1 MTKNP
6 YNMKRKWTVEV
17 DQIEN
22 ASSSSTVKEKLLEEK
37 LRNIEK
43 QFQEFQEQQNKI
55 LEVLLNDQATGK
67 GKGRGKK
74 SAIAKSATPSLQNSD
89 FQSAV
94 EKEAQRRLRSFI
106 QHNEPSLN
114 LDQNPSTSYE
124 PSAPPPP
131 SISNWTDDES
141 PSLNNSSVGAKVTK
155 TIFIKKVEVTLNG
168 VPLDLVEDKETED
181 EVIKQYQ
188 SYINHTLIYIKH
200 ILILNSENIKII
212 IYFLK

>member
-6 YNMKRKWTVEV
+6 YNMKRKWTIEV

-22 ASSSSTVKEKLLEEK
+22 ATSSSTLKEKQLEEK

-43 QFQEFQEQQNKI
+43 QFQDFQEQQNKI
-55 LEVLLNDQATGK
+55 LQVLMNDQGKGK

-74 SAIAKSATPSLQNSD
+74 SSLAPTPTPSVPSSD
-89 FQSAV
+89 FQTAV

-106 QHNEPSLN
+106 EHNDPILN
-114 LDQNPSTSYE
+114 IDQNPSTSFE

-131 SISNWTDDES
+131 SISNWTDDGS
-141 PSLNNSSVGAKVTK
+141 QSLNNICVQAKVTK
-155 TIFIKKVEVTLNG
+155 TIYIKKVEVTLNG
-168 VPLDLVEDKETED
+168 VPVDLVEDKETED

-188 SYINHTLIYIKH
+188 SHFYKCNC
-200 ILILNSENIKII
+200 S
-212 IYFLK
+212 